1 MKNLR
6 TALSVLLCLLCW
18 HSKADAPI
26 IEHTIVDDGWV
37 EVPLDF
43 TFPYWGN
50 TYTTSFMFAN
60 GVVGFISPN
69 DIVGTGIVNDG
80 LCCQGYDL
88 ENTAY
93 ADMNYGGSYGG
104 VRFDFTI
111 MPLHTD
117 LIDTGAGHFYTQGD
131 STYQKY
137 MWESVD
143 EYYDTSRDNTFDL
156 TIYPIGTIKFHYEEL
171 NIANHSV
178 TVAIVGDLS
187 EGEYIQWFY
196 NHPTQN
202 GALYWDG
209 VGTAPIT
216 VTEGSSICQ
225 TAPLSSTTCNG
236 YAEAYAEQ
244 VYAENCAISALYDY
258 GCAGYEN
265 AYIDN
270 QCEIDPLYSVACAG
284 YAQALAESEVV
295 EVEEEE
301 DEYEEYTLDN
311 EVYVVVDLPPDVF
324 EEFESYVEAWVDLDF
339 SDLTLEPEFDE
350 YASVVDEVET
360 EIEMLLI
367 AELESM
373 EEPLEELEPEPVEE
387 EPVEEEPE
395 PVAEE
400 PTEEEPEPVAEEPTE
415 EEPAEE
421 EILVAAV
428 EEKEPAEDV
437 AKRKEKSKREKMK
450 QIITNKLK
458 SLAVEMGQAAS
469 LEEQKNLQNYI
480 LALLSLNTFY
490 DGNTGLLDGSFYD
503 SKDIYSDMK
512 IPENQRGLRNGL
524 AQQILHNKLV
534 DLQWRK

>member
-6 TALSVLLCLLCW
+6 AALLVLSCLLCW
-18 HSKADAPI
+18 QAKADAPI

-137 MWESVD
+137 MWESVV
-143 EYYDTSRDNTFDL
+143 EYRDNNRENTFDL
-156 TIYPIGTIKFHYEEL
+156 TIFPIGTIKFNYEEL

-187 EGEYIQWFY
+187 EQEYIQWFY

-209 VGTAPIT
+209 VGSSPIT

-225 TAPLSSTTCNG
+225 TVPLSSTTCDG

-270 QCEIDPLYSVACAG
+270 QCELDPLYSVACAG
-284 YAQALAESEVV
+284 YAQALAEMEVV

-301 DEYEEYTLDN
+301 DNYEEFTLDN
-311 EVYVVVDLPPDVF
+311 EVYVVMDLPPDVF
-324 EEFESYVEAWVDLDF
+324 EEFESYVEAWVNLDF

-350 YASVVDEVET
+350 YASAVSEIET
-360 EIEMLLI
+360 E
-367 AELESM
+367 
-373 EEPLEELEPEPVEE
+373 
-387 EPVEEEPE
+387 
-395 PVAEE
+395 
-400 PTEEEPEPVAEEPTE
+400 
-415 EEPAEE
+415 
-421 EILVAAV
+421 
-428 EEKEPAEDV
+428 
-437 AKRKEKSKREKMK
+437 
-450 QIITNKLK
+450 
-458 SLAVEMGQAAS
+458 
-469 LEEQKNLQNYI
+469 
-480 LALLSLNTFY
+480 LNCCF
-490 DGNTGLLDGSFYD
+490 
-503 SKDIYSDMK
+503 
-512 IPENQRGLRNGL
+512 
-524 AQQILHNKLV
+524 
-534 DLQWRK
+534 